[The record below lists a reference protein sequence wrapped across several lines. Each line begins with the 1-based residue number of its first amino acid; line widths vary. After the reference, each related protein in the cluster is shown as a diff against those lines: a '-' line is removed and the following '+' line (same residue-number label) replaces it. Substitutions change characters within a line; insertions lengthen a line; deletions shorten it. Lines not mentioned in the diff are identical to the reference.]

1 MIYKVFLKKVFD
13 IHKEK
18 GSIFYSIAAPINS
31 LDEIK
36 VCLKIIKK
44 EHLKSNHIGYAYR
57 LYFNSNINEFCSDGG
72 EPKGSAGF
80 PILNILIKNNLI
92 NSIIFV
98 VRYFGGTKLGI
109 SGLIN
114 AYGFSANQVAKK
126 QYFDLWKLKKKL
138 LLIYSY
144 QFDEPLLFLLNSFKI
159 KIINRDFKE
168 NINMFIEIE
177 ENQYKEFSKKISS
190 IFNDKI
196 IFVDKSN

>member
-1 MIYKVFLKKVFD
+1 M
-13 IHKEK
+13 
-18 GSIFYSIAAPINS
+18 
-31 LDEIK
+31 
-36 VCLKIIKK
+36 
-44 EHLKSNHIGYAYR
+44 
-57 LYFNSNINEFCSDGG
+57 
-72 EPKGSAGF
+72 
-80 PILNILIKNNLI
+80 
-92 NSIIFV
+92 
-98 VRYFGGTKLGI
+98 
-109 SGLIN
+109 IN

-196 IFVDKSN
+196 IFVDKLN